1 MGSSERGEGEKLS
14 ELKFVEFLVLF
25 GIFLSDCLLV
35 GDYIDRVCNLVGKFR
50 FIETKGKFF
59 LNVKCDLFVKSDLF
73 LNIDLEVEVVEC
85 KSDVIKEKEIMC
97 IVQIEEEENSNSEFE
112 FLFFDNIQLRFL
124 KENLRKINIY
134 FFNRFLFIEFRR
146 FNISFGCVLET
157 VREKF
162 IFRL

>member
-97 IVQIEEEENSNSEFE
+97 IVQIEEEEFE

-162 IFRL
+162 LFRL

>member
-1 MGSSERGEGEKLS
+1 MLEEGDKGMGSSERREGEKLS

-97 IVQIEEEENSNSEFE
+97 IV
-112 FLFFDNIQLRFL
+112 
-124 KENLRKINIY
+124 
-134 FFNRFLFIEFRR
+134 
-146 FNISFGCVLET
+146 
-157 VREKF
+157 
-162 IFRL
+162 